1 MSSHRKK
8 RAKAARAIEA
18 RPAPSEIPQR
28 RPARS
33 LAWGALGVAIALVAG
48 AAWWT
53 TRPAAPAAP
62 VAPGPTVAAP
72 APKPPVPIEAAF
84 VGSTQCASCHEGS
97 YQAWKGSHHALAMQ
111 HASEQTVLGDFGGAK
126 LRYAGVE
133 STFFRRD
140 GKFLVRTDGADGKLA
155 DFEVKYAFGVDP
167 LQQYLVEFPDGRLQA
182 LSIAWD
188 ARPKESGG
196 QRWFHLYPKE
206 KIDFRDELHWTKR
219 SQNWNFMCADCH
231 STNLRKGYDA
241 ATDKFETAWSE
252 ISVGCEACHGPG
264 SAHVEWAKVSGS
276 DPAKG
281 LTVSLDERRGV
292 SWKLDPATGNA
303 VRSVERRSER
313 ELEVCAQ
320 CHARRAQI
328 AEGYRA
334 GNRFLDHYRPAL
346 LSPGLYH
353 ADGQQRDEV
362 YVWGSFLQSRMY
374 RQGVTCSDCHEPHAL
389 KLRAEGNALCGQCH
403 AASKYD
409 APAHH
414 FHKPGG
420 RGAQCFGCHMPEATY
435 MVVDPR
441 RDHSL
446 RVPRPDL
453 SASLGTPNAC
463 NGCHADRDA
472 KWADETVQK
481 WYGHRPQGAQRFAAT
496 LHAAARRSAEA
507 GPALGALAGDASQP
521 PIARATALES
531 LAGFPSQD
539 TPAILR
545 RGLADVDPLVRRA
558 SLTAAASLPPE
569 QRLPLVAPLLDDPV
583 RTVRIEAALAL
594 ASVPVQSFSPAQRAS
609 FDRAAAEFEATQRY
623 NADRPEARTALGG
636 FLAQRG
642 RDEEAEREYR
652 AAMAIEPRF
661 APAYA
666 NLADLRR
673 AQARDAEAEAVLRE
687 GLKRVPDNAALHHSL
702 GLALVRMKRTP
713 EALRELER
721 AAKLAPDDAG
731 FAYVYAVALH
741 SGGKPRDALREV
753 DQALVRHPDD
763 RDLLFAGATFSR
775 DAGDQ
780 VAARRYAQR
789 LAERYPRDPQAARLA
804 QELAAGR

>member
-1 MSSHRKK
+1 LSSRRKK

-18 RPAPSEIPQR
+18 RPQAAENPKR
-28 RPARS
+28 RPGRS
-33 LAWGALGVAIALVAG
+33 LAWAALGVAVVMVAG
-48 AAWWT
+48 AVWWT
-53 TRPAAPAAP
+53 TRPIAPAAP
-62 VAPGPTVAAP
+62 VASDAAP

-84 VGSTQCASCHEGS
+84 VGSAQCASCHEASYKAWQGS
-97 YQAWKGSHHALAMQ
+97 QHALAMQ
-111 HASEQTVLGDFGGAK
+111 HATEQTVLGDFSGAK

-140 GKFLVRTDGADGKLA
+140 GKFFVRTDGPDGKLA
-155 DFEVKYAFGVDP
+155 AFEVKYAFGLDP

-188 ARPKESGG
+188 ARPKASGG

-206 KIDFRDELHWTKR
+206 RIDFRDELHWTKR

-231 STNLRKGYDA
+231 STDLRKGYDA
-241 ATDKFETAWSE
+241 ATDRFKSTWSE

-264 SAHVEWAKVSGS
+264 STHVEWAKAKGS

-281 LTVSLDERRGV
+281 LTVALDERRGV
-292 SWKLDPATGNA
+292 SWKRDPATGNA
-303 VRSVERRSER
+303 VRSAERRSER

-328 AEGYRA
+328 AEGYHA

-362 YVWGSFLQSRMY
+362 YVWGSFLQSKMY

-389 KLRAEGNALCGQCH
+389 KLRAEGNALCAQCH

-414 FHKPGG
+414 FHQPGG
-420 RGAQCFGCHMPEATY
+420 RGAQCVDCHMPEATY
-435 MVVDPR
+435 MVIDPR

-453 SASLGTPNAC
+453 SVSLGTPNAC
-463 NGCHADRDA
+463 NGCHTDRDA
-472 KWADETVQK
+472 KWADEAVQK
-481 WYGHRPQGAQRFAAT
+481 WYGHRPQGTQRFAAT
-496 LHAAARRSAEA
+496 LNAAERRSAEA

-531 LAGFPSQD
+531 LGSYLSQD
-539 TPAILR
+539 TLATLR
-545 RGLADVDPLVRRA
+545 KGLADVDPLMRRA
-558 SLTAAASLPPE
+558 SLTAAASLPPGE
-569 QRLPLVAPLLDDPV
+569 RLPLVAPLLDDPV
-583 RTVRIEAALAL
+583 RTVRIEAVLAL
-594 ASVPVQSFSPAQRAS
+594 ASVPAQSFSPAQRAS
-609 FDRAAAEFEATQRY
+609 FDRAAADFEATQRY

-636 FLAQRG
+636 FFAQRG
-642 RDEEAEREYR
+642 RDTEAEREYR
-652 AAMAIEPRF
+652 AALAMDPRF
-661 APAYA
+661 VPAYA

-673 AQARDAEAEAVLRE
+673 AQARDGDAEAVLRE
-687 GLKRVPDNAALHHSL
+687 GLKHVPENPALHHAL
-702 GLALVRMKRTP
+702 GLTLVRMKRMP

-721 AAKLAPDDAG
+721 AAKFAPDDAN
-731 FAYVYAVALH
+731 FAYVYAVALN

-753 DQALVRHPDD
+753 DRSLARHPDD
-763 RDLLFAGATFSR
+763 RELLVAGATFSR
-775 DAGDQ
+775 DAGDLA
-780 VAARRYAQR
+780 AARRYAQR
-789 LAERYPRDPQAARLA
+789 FAERYPGDPQAARLA
-804 QELAAGR
+804 QQLAVGR